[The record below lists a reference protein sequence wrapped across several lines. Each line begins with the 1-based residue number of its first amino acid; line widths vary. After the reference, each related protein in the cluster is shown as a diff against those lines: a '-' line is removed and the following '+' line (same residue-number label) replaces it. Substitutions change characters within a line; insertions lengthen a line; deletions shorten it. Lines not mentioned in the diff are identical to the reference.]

1 MSRHRLAALFEPRS
15 LLILSSHELPV
26 VQSTPEQLQGR
37 IADFRIQPDGRWR
50 LPANRLGFLQDGQRL
65 DMALLSVDPAQLPL
79 ALAALRP
86 HHPRALVLL
95 PHEIPSADPRRA
107 RAECQAWGRQNDCLV
122 LGPGA
127 LGVQRP
133 HLSLNLSLDPR
144 AAPVGRVALVAQ
156 SRMIAAAV
164 MDWAGDIQ
172 LGFSAVVSAGD
183 AEGVTVAEILEYLAM
198 DSRSDSIVLY
208 LEEADSS
215 RHFTSA
221 LMAAASVKPVIVLKA
236 NPPGA
241 VQDLEADRVFD
252 ALLRRTGAVRIRFF
266 VQLFSALKVLV
277 HARQQRV
284 RRVALL
290 SNGYGAAHLALDV
303 MGGNGPLLRA
313 DLTTQTRRDLE
324 ALLEP
329 GASVDNPVVSHA
341 PLTPERLGKTLA
353 LVAGD
358 ANVDGVLVLLAP
370 DALSDME
377 AASDV
382 LAQFSESAA
391 KPIVSCFLGDA
402 AMRPL
407 RHRLD
412 AVGLPA
418 FRTPESAAN
427 ALGIL
432 ATYHYNQTLAQQA
445 LPPEMLNRPPRLDEA
460 RTLISDAIMSGHASL
475 DAAGSRWLLDCFH
488 VPVVFDE
495 QRTPG
500 ETPAAIPMAI
510 RVGQDAHFGPYI
522 QFGPGGRY
530 AQLVTTQRNIELPP
544 LNTYLARQLIQ
555 RGSFWTRVLERELT
569 SAVFDRLR
577 DTLERISEIVSE
589 LPGVKTLT
597 VDPLWSDDTSLFAGG
612 VHVTLDPDYD
622 GERPENRAYRHMA
635 IHPYPRRLVRSMVT
649 ASQQEWLLRPIRPED
664 ATLLQEFIRGLSDES
679 RYMRFVSMLRELTPR
694 MLARYTRIDYDREVA
709 LVATAQVS
717 NAENRGLLRERIVG
731 FAHCL
736 RNADGQ
742 GAEYALVIADDWQRR
757 GLGEHLMQSLIQVA
771 QRQQLDYIEGVV
783 LATNRPMLG
792 LMTHLGF
799 QNDAEADDPTMRRVW
814 LDLRKRRE

>member
-15 LLILSSHELPV
+15 LLILSSHGLPV
-26 VQSTPEQLQGR
+26 VQAPPEQLRGR
-37 IADFRIQPDGRWR
+37 IADFRVQPDGRWR
-50 LPANRLGFLQDGQRL
+50 IPPERLDFLEDGQRL
-65 DMALLSVDPAQLPL
+65 DMALLSVDPAQLPA

-86 HHPRALVLL
+86 HRPRALVLL
-95 PHEIPSADPRRA
+95 PHEISSADPMQTRA
-107 RAECQAWGRQNDCLV
+107 DCQSWGRLNDCLV

-133 HLSLNLSLDPR
+133 HLGLNLGLDAR

-183 AEGVTVAEILEYLAM
+183 AAGVTVAEILDYLAM
-198 DSRSDSIVLY
+198 DPRSDSIVLY

-236 NPPGA
+236 NPPDP
-241 VQDLEADRVFD
+241 VQDLEADWVFD

-277 HARQQRV
+277 HARRQRG
-284 RRVALL
+284 RRVALFA
-290 SNGYGAAHLALDV
+290 NGHGAAHLALDV

-313 DLTTQTRRDLE
+313 DLSTQTRRDLT

-341 PLTPERLGKTLA
+341 PLEAERLQKTLA
-353 LVAGD
+353 LIAGD
-358 ANVDGVLVLLAP
+358 VNVDAVLVLFAP
-370 DALSDME
+370 DALSDMA

-412 AVGLPA
+412 SVGIPA

-432 ATYHYNQTLAQQA
+432 STYHYNQTLAQQV

-460 RTLISDAIMSGHASL
+460 RTLLSDAIMSGRASL
-475 DAAGSRWLLDCFH
+475 DHASSRWLLDCFH

-495 QRTPG
+495 G
-500 ETPAAIPMAI
+500 PAKDPARKAIPMAI
-510 RVGQDAHFGPYI
+510 HVRQDAHFGPYI
-522 QFGPGGRY
+522 QFGPGGPY
-530 AQLVTTQRNIELPP
+530 ARLVTAHRNIELPP

-555 RGSFWTRVLERELT
+555 RGSFWTRVLEREL
-569 SAVFDRLR
+569 SPAVFERLR

-589 LPGVKTLT
+589 LPGVRTLT
-597 VDPLWSDDTSLFAGG
+597 IDPLWSDDTSLFAGN
-612 VHVTLDPDYD
+612 VQVTLDPDYD

-635 IHPYPRRLVRSMVT
+635 IHPYPRRLVQSMVT
-649 ASQQEWLLRPIRPED
+649 TSQQEWQLRPIRPED

-717 NAENRGLLRERIVG
+717 NPENRGLLRERIVG
-731 FAHCL
+731 FAHYL
-736 RNADGQ
+736 RNADGR

-757 GLGEHLMQSLIQVA
+757 GLGEQLMQSLIRVA
-771 QRQQLDYIEGVV
+771 RHQQLAYVDGVV
-783 LATNRPMLG
+783 LASNRPMLG

-799 QNDAEADDPTMRRVW
+799 HNDADASDPGMRRVW
-814 LDLRKRRE
+814 LELKSGG

>member
-1 MSRHRLAALFEPRS
+1 MLRHRLAALFEPRS

-26 VQSTPEQLQGR
+26 LRVPPDPLRGR
-37 IADFRIQPDGRWR
+37 IANFRVAADGSWSIPPQR
-50 LPANRLGFLQDGQRL
+50 LAFLEDGQRL
-65 DMALLSVDPAQLPL
+65 DMALLSIDPAQLPAVL
-79 ALAALRP
+79 EALRA

-95 PHEIPSADPRRA
+95 PHETPSADPQETRRH
-107 RAECQAWGRQNDCLV
+107 CQAWGRANDCLV

-127 LGVQRP
+127 LGIQRP
-133 HLSLNLSLDPR
+133 HLRLNLGLDPH
-144 AAPVGRVALVAQ
+144 AAPEGRVALVAQ
-156 SRMIAAAV
+156 SRMVAAAV
-164 MDWAGDIQ
+164 MDWADDIQ

-183 AEGVTVAEILEYLAM
+183 AAGVTVAEILDYLSM
-198 DSRSDSIVLY
+198 DPRTDSIVLY
-208 LEEADSS
+208 LEEASSS

-236 NPPGA
+236 SQRRVDQDPAADA
-241 VQDLEADRVFD
+241 VFN

-277 HARQQRV
+277 HARRDHG

-290 SNGYGAAHLALDV
+290 SNGYGAAHLSLDV
-303 MGGNGPLLRA
+303 MGKYGPLLRA
-313 DLTTQTRRDLE
+313 DLSTPTRRELR

-329 GASVDNPVVSHA
+329 GASVDNPVISHA
-341 PLTPERLGKTLA
+341 TLEPERLQRA
-353 LVAGD
+353 LHLIAEDTG
-358 ANVDGVLVLLAP
+358 VDGVLVLLAP

-377 AASDV
+377 RAADV
-382 LAQFSESAA
+382 LAQFSGEAT
-391 KPIVSCFLGDA
+391 KPIVTCFLGDA

-418 FRTPESAAN
+418 FRTPESATN

-432 ATYHYNQTLAQQA
+432 ATYHYNQTLAQQV
-445 LPPEMLNRPPRLDEA
+445 LPPEMLNRPPRMDEA
-460 RTLISDAIMSGHASL
+460 RALLNDAIMSGRLALDRASC
-475 DAAGSRWLLDCFH
+475 RWLLDCFH
-488 VPVVFDE
+488 VPITLED
-495 QRTPG
+495 RAAPG
-500 ETPAAIPMAI
+500 GGNQNIPMAI
-510 RVGQDAHFGPYI
+510 HVRQDERFGPYI

-530 AQLVTTQRNIELPP
+530 AQLVTTNREVELPP

-555 RGSFWTRVLERELT
+555 RGPFWSRVLERDLSPVAFE
-569 SAVFDRLR
+569 RLR
-577 DTLERISEIVSE
+577 DALERISEIVSE

-597 VDPLWSDDTSLFAGG
+597 IDPLWSDDTNLFADNIQ
-612 VHVTLDPDYD
+612 VTLDPDYD

-649 ASQQEWLLRPIRPED
+649 AQQQEWLLRPIRPED
-664 ATLLQEFIRGLSDES
+664 ATLLQEFIRNLSDES

-717 NAENRGLLRERIVG
+717 NPENRGLLRERIVG
-731 FAHCL
+731 FAHYL
-736 RNADGQ
+736 RNADGL

-757 GLGEHLMQSLIQVA
+757 GLGGQLMCSLIEVA
-771 QRQQLDYIEGVV
+771 QRQQLTYIEGIV
-783 LATNRPMLG
+783 LGSNRAMLA
-792 LMTHLGF
+792 LMKSLGF
-799 QNDAEADDPTMRRVW
+799 RNDPDPSDPSLRRVW
-814 LDLRKRRE
+814 IRLDTK